1 MHDDAGNDFH
11 DNQRC
16 HLKIEIIERILTLKM
31 YRPHET
37 MHKGF
42 KFSILSNGPGTE
54 PILYNTLGENEQ
66 QICVD
71 DPNSFDTSH

>member
-1 MHDDAGNDFH
+1 
-11 DNQRC
+11 
-16 HLKIEIIERILTLKM
+16 M